1 MKHHLKIALFVLLLS
16 LIAGYLT
23 ISIYTH
29 PYLGVTVAENNQ
41 GQIIVSESSSQN
53 YWGFGNIYTGDHIVE
68 VNGQQ
73 AKDYYPIRMFD
84 SLEQASSIVLDRAG
98 PDGILKRIT
107 LDVNLQLSREELLTH
122 LILPWIA
129 LLMFSGLSIV
139 VYRRKKSDP
148 AAIQLILFFLS
159 IGLAYFSS
167 FSSGRADP
175 MGRVLLFFTM
185 SLVPIFF
192 LEFLRL
198 YLERFQEKFAGCYTM
213 RIFYL
218 IIAAINVIEITRV
231 FFRSR
236 LGDYNSALMLL
247 YFAGINIYIV
257 IRLIQKFVI
266 HRKLNSSMR
275 SLFKFI
281 LIGHVSGFAPFICLF
296 AIPRLFGTA
305 FLSAE
310 IAAIFLL
317 IIPLVYLYMFTTKQL
332 FDVDFLLNRF
342 FYYACIAFIPTV
354 AISVLSSLLLTQ
366 HNQFW
371 VRWGQLF
378 LVSYLLII
386 LMLFLKEYADLK
398 LRPSLNKDM
407 HNFQG
412 SLGRF
417 SARISRVMKRADLER
432 VLEQEIYQVLPVK
445 KAVFVTVDMN
455 RLQELTLSEPLD
467 GIRDSL
473 IAAIQSAAGKL
484 DVGKIFS
491 LERGI
496 GVVAG
501 KKLNL
506 LHILWLDDKGS
517 RTKYNLDELAWL
529 RTLANY
535 SAIVYENLYLV
546 ESLVEELEAEFRKK
560 NGNASSPWLSR
571 LIFTLSEKER
581 RKLASDLH
589 DSALQDQLIWYRN
602 LESAMLDHEMGPEL
616 YQKLDNIKEGLLDVI
631 HQIRETCNELR
642 PPLLQEMGIIEAL
655 RGLFE
660 QAQIRSDFV
669 VDFHP
674 GTFTADINDD
684 QLLTLYRIV
693 QELLRNASKHAR
705 ASTIMIALGQER
717 NHDILLTYKDNGIG
731 LKLEELQDSYHHMG
745 LSGIKERVNSL
756 EGEIT
761 FQSAPGQGLEVRI
774 VLPLDAARLSQEA

>member
-1 MKHHLKIALFVLLLS
+1 MKHRLKITVCILLLF
-16 LIAGYLT
+16 LITGYFT
-23 ISIYTH
+23 KFVYTH
-29 PYLGVTVAENNQ
+29 PYVGVMVTQNNE
-41 GQIIVSESSSQN
+41 GQIIVSESSPQK
-53 YWGFGNIYTGDHIVE
+53 YWGFGKIYTGDQIVE
-68 VNGQQ
+68 VNGQPAQ
-73 AKDYYPIRMFD
+73 DYYPIRMFD
-84 SLEQASSIVLDRAG
+84 SLEQASSIALDRTG
-98 PDGILKRIT
+98 PDGVVKRVT
-107 LDVNLQLSREELLTH
+107 FEVSPQLPRNELLTH
-122 LILPWIA
+122 LIFPWLA

-139 VYRRKKSDP
+139 IYRRKKSDP

-167 FSSGRADP
+167 FSSGRANP
-175 MGRVLLFFTM
+175 VGMIILYFSM
-185 SLVPIFF
+185 SSVPIFF
-192 LEFLRL
+192 IQFLKL
-198 YLERFQEKFAGCYTM
+198 YLESYQEMLTGRFTM

-218 IIAAINVIEITRV
+218 LIAAINVIEITRV
-231 FFRSR
+231 FYRSR
-236 LGDYNSALMLL
+236 LGDYNSGLMLF

-257 IRLIQKFVI
+257 IRLIQKFAL
-266 HRKLNSSMR
+266 HRKQNSPMR

-281 LIGHVSGFAPFICLF
+281 LIGHVSGFAPFIFLF
-296 AIPRLFGTA
+296 AIPQLFGMA
-305 FLSAE
+305 FMSAE
-310 IAAIFLL
+310 ISAIFLL
-317 IIPLVYLYMFTTKQL
+317 IIPFVYLYMFTTKQL
-332 FDVDFLLNRF
+332 FDVDFLLSRF
-342 FYYACIAFIPTV
+342 FYYAGIAFFPTI
-354 AISVLSSLLLTQ
+354 AISVLASLLLTQ

-417 SARISRVMKRADLER
+417 SARISRVMKLTDLER

-445 KAVFVTVDMN
+445 KAVFVTVDTN

-467 GIRDSL
+467 GIRNSL
-473 IAAIQSAAGKL
+473 IAAIQSAVGKL
-484 DVGKIFS
+484 DVGTIFS
-491 LERGI
+491 LQRGI

-501 KKLNL
+501 KKLNR

-616 YQKLDNIKEGLLDVI
+616 HQKLDNIKEGLLDVI

-642 PPLLQEMGIIEAL
+642 PPLLQEMGIVEAL

-693 QELLRNASKHAR
+693 QELLRNASKHAK
-705 ASTIMIALGQER
+705 ASTIRIALGQEG

-756 EGEIT
+756 EGDIT
-761 FQSAPGQGLEVRI
+761 FKSAPGQGLEVRI
-774 VLPLDAARLSQEA
+774 ILPLDSARLSQEA